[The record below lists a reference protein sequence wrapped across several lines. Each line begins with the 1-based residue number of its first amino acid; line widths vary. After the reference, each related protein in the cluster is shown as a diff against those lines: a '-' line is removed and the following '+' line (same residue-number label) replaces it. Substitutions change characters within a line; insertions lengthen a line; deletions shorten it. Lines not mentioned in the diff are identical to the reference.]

1 MYYRYLSPKFEKK
14 LGVRVHLVQALGWEA
29 KFEMF
34 EVRVSQSSGVRSSD
48 FLGSF
53 EVNWNVVQR
62 SQTNYV
68 PPYHHNNKVGTMPK
82 ALAGSRL
89 AMFNGLAVVILPQK
103 PTWPF
108 DTVHYP
114 QYMVLTR
121 KFARVLFQNPVYSLS
136 NSHLKMC
143 VILGV
148 SWDKS
153 LLFQYFIQSV

>member
-1 MYYRYLSPKFEKK
+1 MKGLKTINKGHTNFYECCDLTKKVYLMYNTMPQPL
-14 LGVRVHLVQALGWEA
+14 L
-29 KFEMF
+29 
-34 EVRVSQSSGVRSSD
+34 
-48 FLGSF
+48 
-53 EVNWNVVQR
+53 
-62 SQTNYV
+62 
-68 PPYHHNNKVGTMPK
+68 YHHNNKVGTMPK

-136 NSHLKMC
+136 NSQLKMFDR
-143 VILGV
+143 LGV

-153 LLFQYFIQSV
+153 SLSINTLFKVCRGSRYAIIFLKSYKGIDEFIMIFL

>member
-1 MYYRYLSPKFEKK
+1 MKGLKPINKGHTNFYECCDLTKKVYLMYTTMPQPL
-14 LGVRVHLVQALGWEA
+14 L
-29 KFEMF
+29 
-34 EVRVSQSSGVRSSD
+34 
-48 FLGSF
+48 
-53 EVNWNVVQR
+53 
-62 SQTNYV
+62 
-68 PPYHHNNKVGTMPK
+68 YHHNNKVGTMPK

-153 LLFQYFIQSV
+153 KVFFFNTLFKVCRGSRYAIIFLKSYKGIDEVIMIFL